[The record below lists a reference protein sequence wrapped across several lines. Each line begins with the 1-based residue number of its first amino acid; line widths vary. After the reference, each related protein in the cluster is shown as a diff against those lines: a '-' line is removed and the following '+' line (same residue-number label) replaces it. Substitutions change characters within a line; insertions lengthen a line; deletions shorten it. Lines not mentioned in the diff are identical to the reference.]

1 LGFYKNAHMKN
12 KNVELVP
19 IWFESY
25 FEYLSQKHSSWDSYA
40 QKFILMN
47 ILFELFDIK

>member
-1 LGFYKNAHMKN
+1 MKN

-19 IWFESY
+19 ILFELHY
-25 FEYLSQKHSSWDSYA
+25 EYSSKKHSSWDSCA